1 VGKFVGKNSRVATIR
16 AWELSTEPLL
26 IRLPIQ
32 YALADA
38 EADPRCQ
45 ATVFAV
51 SVPAYPSGKHLP
63 NWRRRKRRAANRLG
77 LDICPA
83 TRGHFE

>member
-16 AWELSTEPLL
+16 ARELSTEPRL
-26 IRLPIQ
+26 IRCPFQ

-45 ATVFAV
+45 ASLVR
-51 SVPAYPSGKHLP
+51 SSPSQYPLT
-63 NWRRRKRRAANRLG
+63 RLEAPTQ
-77 LDICPA
+77 LA
-83 TRGHFE
+83 QT

>member
-26 IRLPIQ
+26 IRCPFQ

-45 ATVFAV
+45 ASLVRVFAV
-51 SVPAYPSGKHLP
+51 SVPAYPSGSTYP
-63 NWRRRKRRAANRLG
+63 TGADVSAAPLI
-77 LDICPA
+77 DSA
-83 TRGHFE
+83 